1 MIRSYSLPVSEAP
14 SPHPTD
20 DPTAGQGIPPPQP
33 HFHRSHHQQQKPN
46 YSHLSEKDKQAV
58 SASHRVNEA
67 MREMHASIQAELE
80 RGQYA
85 KQTLEDSSAAFRQLD
100 DSYGSLDGI
109 LSSSRDLV
117 GTLMKS
123 HKSDTWYLTTAL
135 YMLATT
141 AAWLVF
147 RRWLYGPLWWF
158 LWLPLRL
165 LFGVGS
171 KAGGAVMSGSGGQ
184 DPGRVEVGGVGNKV
198 PVEGMPDSSL
208 PTAQVGQDDDA
219 VIESP
224 DSDPDWMMEKVGRIV
239 DAAEE
244 ADELGAIPAEDM
256 GTGIDTKAEQV
267 VVEDVTDERP
277 RDEL

>member
-1 MIRSYSLPVSEAP
+1 MIRSYSLPVSEAT
-14 SPHPTD
+14 SPQLAD
-20 DPTAGQGIPPPQP
+20 DPAMNQGVFPPQQP
-33 HFHRSHHQQQKPN
+33 FQRSYHHQKAN

-58 SASHRVNEA
+58 GASHRVNEA
-67 MREMHASIQAELE
+67 MQQMHASIQAELE
-80 RGQYA
+80 RSQYA
-85 KQTLEDSSAAFRQLD
+85 KQTLEDSSAAFNQLD
-100 DSYGSLDGI
+100 DSYGSLDTI

-135 YMLATT
+135 YMLMTT

-171 KAGGAVMSGSGGQ
+171 KAGSAVMSGSGGQ
-184 DPGRVEVGGVGNKV
+184 DSGRVEVGGVDGKV
-198 PVEGMPDSSL
+198 PIEGIPDSSL
-208 PTAQVGQDDDA
+208 PTAQVGQDNKGENIA
-219 VIESP
+219 
-224 DSDPDWMMEKVGRIV
+224 SDPDSMVEKVGKIV
-239 DAAEE
+239 DAAKE
-244 ADELGAIPAEDM
+244 ADELGNIPADEAD
-256 GTGIDTKAEQV
+256 KVAEQV
-267 VVEDVTDERP
+267 VGGAGDRP